1 MLSLSVRNGH
11 LPVVQYLIERGQCY
25 AMCTNTVGQ
34 TPLHYASGYVYMLLK
49 QALVNSISVV
59 CTCVIVC
66 VYVVLNVWCTSTKI
80 YGPLS

>member
-34 TPLHYASGYVYMLLK
+34 TPLHDASGYVYMLLK
-49 QALVNSISVV
+49 HALVNSISVV
-59 CTCVIVC
+59 CTCVTVC
-66 VYVVLNVWCTSTKI
+66 VCCSECMVYFN
-80 YGPLS
+80 